1 MRNNSYVLD
10 TNIWVSSIISNSFS
24 ELEKFIILKNLKV
37 CICPEMILEL
47 EDVLK
52 RPKFKKYLTDS
63 VSNYIFEIQKITI
76 LKFSEKKY
84 NGAPDKDDNYLYDIC
99 IDTNSILVTGD
110 KLLLSHTSN
119 PLVVTISRNE
129 FFLIS

>member
-63 VSNYIFEIQKITI
+63 VSNYIFGIQKITI
-76 LKFSEKKY
+76 LKFIEKSIMVLRIKTII
-84 NGAPDKDDNYLYDIC
+84 IC
-99 IDTNSILVTGD
+99 MTFVSIQ
-110 KLLLSHTSN
+110 
-119 PLVVTISRNE
+119 IA
-129 FFLIS
+129 F